1 MKSCISIFCL
11 LLISLFL
18 PATGM
23 GKTLVVEGKLD
34 GTVAIRKTV
43 TFAVEKPLEWFS
55 YQFSVPATYDV
66 AGNVQRLNGF
76 KIVFS
81 PQPSEDKETTDD
93 YGNRYRKV
101 VWRKLTSDIQ
111 MTISY
116 TTEITA
122 NLSPRT
128 SSTPFPLPPL
138 PERERVFLQK
148 SKLAQSDALQVVQ
161 LATELTAG
169 AVTEHQA
176 VSAILSH
183 VADAIVYQY
192 SPKQYD
198 ALYGLATGTGN
209 CQNFAHL
216 AVALLRASG
225 IPARVVIGQ
234 TLKDN
239 WKIPID
245 KLGSSLVQGMGEGLH
260 AWVEVYY
267 PDLGWLPCD
276 PQQSRFF
283 TSTRHIK
290 FGHGLDAKDVSE
302 FWQGSPDLPRMS
314 ESLTSNYE
322 TDIVD
327 LRLRETLPLPSR
339 YLVTGPVAA
348 SQPIPVPPPAI
359 TLPPPPAITLPPT
372 PKPVTAS
379 KTPPPAI
386 TLPPPPAITLPQPP
400 KPVTASKKT
409 PVPVEP
415 PIEPKPKPKLK
426 PKPKPGTELEIGN
439 RDFPALVEVY
449 QVEGNIGRQNF
460 DRETAEYATSKYL
473 FAQAFSLD
481 TPLALKDVALAMRK
495 FGGDGMIYVDL
506 VRDDGGKPSLEGIRS
521 LPVALEK
528 ITRRPGYYWVDFML
542 PEGTKLAP
550 GKHWLVLRHSGEAIM
565 NWFYTPG
572 KRVNGPD
579 DTRSTARGWQWEDV
593 LAGEFVY
600 RVRGVVE

>member
-1 MKSCISIFCL
+1 MRLRASIL
-11 LLISLFL
+11 WLSTVLLFL
-18 PATGM
+18 PAAGM
-23 GKTLVVEGKLD
+23 GKALVVEGKLD
-34 GTVAIRKTV
+34 GTVAVRKTV
-43 TFAVEKPLEWFS
+43 TFAVEKPLEVFS
-55 YQFSVPATYDV
+55 YQFSIPATYDT
-66 AGNVQRLNGF
+66 AGNVQRLDAFQVEFNPEPG
-76 KIVFS
+76 
-81 PQPSEDKETTDD
+81 EDNETTDD
-93 YGNRYRKV
+93 FGNRYRKV
-101 VWRKLTSDIQ
+101 VWRNLTSDIR

-128 SSTPFPLPPL
+128 SSTPFPLPPV
-138 PERERVFLQK
+138 PERERVFLRK
-148 SKLAQSDALQVVQ
+148 SKLVQSDAGQIVQ
-161 LATELTAG
+161 LAGELTAG

-198 ALYGLATGTGN
+198 ALYGLATGSGN

-234 TLKDN
+234 ALKDN
-239 WKIPID
+239 WKMPMD
-245 KLGSSLVQGMGEGLH
+245 KQGSFLVQGMGEGLH
-260 AWVEVYY
+260 AWIEVYY

-290 FGHGLDAKDVSE
+290 FGHGVDAKDVSE
-302 FWQGSPDLPRMS
+302 FWQGYPSLPRMS

-322 TDIVD
+322 TDRVD
-327 LRLRETLPLPSR
+327 LRLLETQPLPTR
-339 YLVTGPVAA
+339 YLATGPVAA
-348 SQPIPVPPPAI
+348 SLPA
-359 TLPPPPAITLPPT
+359 PAEPPT
-372 PKPVTAS
+372 TRAPPSRPVEEVKKAPLPVKPPQVPKPV
-379 KTPPPAI
+379 
-386 TLPPPPAITLPQPP
+386 L
-400 KPVTASKKT
+400 T
-409 PVPVEP
+409 PV
-415 PIEPKPKPKLK
+415 PKPKPRQTNR
-426 PKPKPGTELEIGN
+426 PKPGTELEIGN

-449 QVEGNIGRQNF
+449 QVEGNIGRRSF

-473 FAQAFSLD
+473 YAQAFSLD
-481 TPLALKDVALAMRK
+481 TPLTLNEVALAMRK
-495 FGGDGMIYVDL
+495 FGGDGMIYLDL
-506 VRDDGGKPSLEGIRS
+506 VRDSGGKPSLEGVRS
-521 LPVALEK
+521 LPVALET
-528 ITRRPGYYWVDFML
+528 IDRRPGYYWVGFKL
-542 PEGTKLAP
+542 PENTKLSP
-550 GKHWLVLRHSGEAIM
+550 GKYWMVLRHSGEVIM